1 MKTKLMALL
10 ALPMLMLQVS
20 CSENQEEKMENDMD
34 TAATK
39 VETVVENVQEDL
51 KDYRDEEFVENV
63 YKNNQEEL
71 LLLNLGA
78 AKGGSSVKDAAK
90 RMKGEHEKI
99 DKGLKDYAAKNNIT
113 LNTDAV
119 HDNLETAEQGA
130 EWDKDWMRKVENSH
144 QKIVNKFERKEQ
156 NANSADLK
164 AMVSASL
171 PALRE
176 HLGMV
181 KTMNAN
187 Q

>member
-10 ALPMLMLQVS
+10 ALPVLLLQVS
-20 CSENQEEKMENDMD
+20 CGETPEEKVENDVD
-34 TAATK
+34 TAMTK

-71 LLLNLGA
+71 LLLTLGA
-78 AKGGSSVKDAAK
+78 TKGGSSVKDASK
-90 RMKGEHEKI
+90 RMIGHHEKV
-99 DKGLKDYAAKNNIT
+99 DKDLKAYAAKNNIT

-144 QKIVNKFERKEQ
+144 QKMVNKFERKEK
-156 NANSADLK
+156 NANNAELK
-164 AMVSASL
+164 TMVTAVLPSL
-171 PALRE
+171 RDHLAL
-176 HLGMV
+176 V